1 MIIILAY
8 ILNDMSEFVILGSTI
23 SISSI
28 RGYLFAKKIDKG
40 DSLVL
45 NAMDYENLLEEI
57 RNSDEPIDIPLN
69 VLGVLLIKDPND
81 DVPVGKVQIVK
92 NEKL

>member
-1 MIIILAY
+1 
-8 ILNDMSEFVILGSTI
+8 MSEFVVIGSYISTATI
-23 SISSI
+23 
-28 RGYLFAKKIDKG
+28 RDYLFAKKIDKG

-45 NAMDYENLLEEI
+45 NAMDFEHILDEI
-57 RNSDEPIDIPLN
+57 RHSEEPVDIPLN
-69 VLGVLLIKDPND
+69 VLGVLLIKDTSG

>member
-1 MIIILAY
+1 
-8 ILNDMSEFVILGSTI
+8 MSEFVVIGDHI
-23 SISSI
+23 SIAAI
-28 RGYLFAKKIDKG
+28 RNYLFTKKIDQG

-45 NAMDYENLLEEI
+45 NIQDFEHILEEI
-57 RNSDEPIDIPLN
+57 RHSGEPVDIPLN
-69 VLGVLLIKDPND
+69 VLGVLLIKDPSG

>member
-1 MIIILAY
+1 
-8 ILNDMSEFVILGSTI
+8 MSEFVILGNTI
-23 SISSI
+23 SIASI
-28 RGYLFAKKIDKG
+28 RNYLFAKKIDKG

-45 NAMDYENLLEEI
+45 NSMDYESLLEEI
-57 RNSDEPIDIPLN
+57 RSSDEPIDIPLN

-81 DVPVGKVQIVK
+81 DVPLGKVQIVK

>member
-1 MIIILAY
+1 
-8 ILNDMSEFVILGSTI
+8 MSEFVVIGNHVSTAA
-23 SISSI
+23 I
-28 RGYLFAKKIDKG
+28 RDYLFAKKIDRG

-45 NAMDYENLLEEI
+45 NIQDFEHILDEI
-57 RNSDEPIDIPLN
+57 RQSEEPVDIPLN
-69 VLGVLLIKDPND
+69 VLGVLLIKDTSG